1 MSSEHG
7 HRKGI
12 IMTTSPP
19 AGPPKRRTPLY
30 IGIAVVAVVAVAVAG
45 YVWLGGREKSDRIT
59 VAATQVPQAEI
70 LEFIKNG
77 AAKDAGLDFD
87 IRVFDDY
94 SLGNRWLA
102 EGDIDAN
109 YFQHKPYL
117 EEQEADFGYKLH
129 AFPGVH
135 IEPYAAFSSRVKS
148 VDQLPDG
155 AKISITD
162 DGSNQARALALL
174 QTKGLVTLPS
184 DGPVNV
190 KTVGNP
196 KNFQFIEAAPD
207 LQAKAVPDV
216 DLAILNG
223 NYFLDAGYTLKDAL
237 IVESTTD
244 NPYANF
250 LTSRQ
255 DNQSDPAIVTL
266 NELLHSQ
273 QTKEFIEKRWPGG
286 DVFPAF

>member
-1 MSSEHG
+1 MSTSE
-7 HRKGI
+7 I
-12 IMTTSPP
+12 PD
-19 AGPPKRRTPLY
+19 GPPKRKTPLY
-30 IGIAVVAVVAVAVAG
+30 AGIAAVVVVVLVVAG
-45 YVWLGGREKSDRIT
+45 IFWLRGSDDKRLT
-59 VAATQVPQAEI
+59 VAATQVPHAEI

-77 AAKDAGLDFD
+77 QAKDAGLDFD

-94 SLGNRWLA
+94 SLGDRWLS

-109 YFQHKPYL
+109 YFQHKPYFD
-117 EEQEADFGYKLH
+117 EQVADFGYQLH

-135 IEPYAAFSSRVKS
+135 IEPYAAFSEKYRSAN
-148 VDQLPDG
+148 DLPNG

-174 QTKGLVTLPS
+174 ASKNLVTLPA

-190 KTVGNP
+190 HTVGNP
-196 KNFQFIEAAPD
+196 KNLQFIEAAPD

-237 IVESTTD
+237 IVESLDD
-244 NPYANF
+244 NQYANF
-250 LTSRQ
+250 LASRQ
-255 DNQSDPAIVTL
+255 DNQDDPNIVKL
-266 NELLHSQ
+266 NELLHSDA
-273 QTKEFIEKRWPGG
+273 TRDFIKERWPGG
-286 DVFPAF
+286 DVSPAF